1 MSICCRFRE
10 KWLCS
15 ANRHRNDNK
24 ILCFHCRFIV
34 DSGRG
39 AHPKPALVYN
49 QSMARHVYIHIPF
62 CAAKCPYCSFYST
75 IRVEPG
81 FWAAAKK
88 ELKIYEELLG
98 VRNDLGRTGGDDDID
113 TIYVGGGTPSVVDAD
128 KLCELVEE
136 TKKVYEIKEDA
147 EITIEANPFS
157 LTADK
162 AIAYSK
168 AGFNRISIGVQ
179 SLDDEV
185 LKTLGRLHDRQK
197 AIEAIE
203 TATDAGFTNISADL
217 MIGIPGQSLEM
228 IKRDADTLISLRV
241 KHISMYSLTIEEGT
255 PFYKRYSK
263 TLEDLVPQ
271 EAERMMYHGLREHLA
286 GCGFRPYEISNCAIE
301 GYESRHNTM
310 YWHGGEY
317 YAIGAGSHGYLDSV
331 RFAHPD
337 DVALYV
343 RSMADVGAED
353 YVRLLK
359 GDCDDIGAIRAL
371 ERLTLKDKMHEYAM
385 LMLRTT
391 DGIDRRIFSQKFGVD
406 AGEVFECAIK
416 ENLARGWLETS
427 GGRIRLT
434 AEGLDFANA
443 VFADFL

>member
-1 MSICCRFRE
+1 MFPLS
-10 KWLCS
+10 
-15 ANRHRNDNK
+15 
-24 ILCFHCRFIV
+24 FHCRFRSSRSSKLNSI
-34 DSGRG
+34 DIGP
-39 AHPKPALVYN
+39 HLPELVYN

-75 IRVEPG
+75 IRVEPE

-98 VRNDLGRTGGDDDID
+98 VRDDLGRMGSDDVD

-162 AIAYSK
+162 AITYSK

-203 TATDAGFTNISADL
+203 TAKDAGFTNISADL

-228 IKRDADTLISLRV
+228 IKRDADTLISLGV

-271 EAERMMYHGLREHLA
+271 EEERMMYHGLREHLA

-391 DGIDRRIFSQKFGVD
+391 DGIDRRIFSEKFGVD

>member
-1 MSICCRFRE
+1 MFPLS
-10 KWLCS
+10 
-15 ANRHRNDNK
+15 
-24 ILCFHCRFIV
+24 FHCRFRSSRSSKQNSI
-34 DSGRG
+34 DIGP
-39 AHPKPALVYN
+39 HLPPLVYN

-75 IRVEPG
+75 IRVEPE

-98 VRNDLGRTGGDDDID
+98 ARDDLGRTGGDDVD

-136 TKKVYEIKEDA
+136 TKKVFEIKEEDA
-147 EITIEANPFS
+147 EITIEENPFS

-162 AIAYSK
+162 AIAYSN

-228 IKRDADTLISLRV
+228 LKRDADTLISLGV
-241 KHISMYSLTIEEGT
+241 KHISIYSLTIEEGT
-255 PFYKRYSK
+255 PFYKRYSR

-271 EAERMMYHGLREHLA
+271 EEERMMYHGLREHLA

-337 DVALYV
+337 DVGLYV

-359 GDCDDIGAIRAL
+359 GDCDDIVAIRAL
-371 ERLTLKDKMHEYAM
+371 ERLTLKDKLHEYAM

-391 DGIDRRIFSQKFGVD
+391 DGIDRRIFSEKFGVD

>member
-1 MSICCRFRE
+1 MFPLS
-10 KWLCS
+10 
-15 ANRHRNDNK
+15 
-24 ILCFHCRFIV
+24 FHCRFRSSRSSKLNSI
-34 DSGRG
+34 DIGP
-39 AHPKPALVYN
+39 HLPELVYN

-75 IRVEPG
+75 IRVEPE

-98 VRNDLGRTGGDDDID
+98 TRDDLGRMGSDDVD

-162 AIAYSK
+162 AITYSK

-203 TATDAGFTNISADL
+203 TAKDAGFTNISADL

-228 IKRDADTLISLRV
+228 IKRDADTLISLGV

-271 EAERMMYHGLREHLA
+271 EEERMMYHGLREHLA

-391 DGIDRRIFSQKFGVD
+391 DGIDRRIFSEKFGVD
-406 AGEVFECAIK
+406 AGEIFECAIK